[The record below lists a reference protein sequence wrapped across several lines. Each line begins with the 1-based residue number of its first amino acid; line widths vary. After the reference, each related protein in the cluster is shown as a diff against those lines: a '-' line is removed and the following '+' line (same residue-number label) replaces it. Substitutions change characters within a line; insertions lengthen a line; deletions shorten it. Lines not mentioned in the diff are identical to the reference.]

1 MADQYFYV
9 PCADRIIKT
18 EHGVGTATVSF
29 LLLSDP
35 ILTTTLMGSN
45 LQNIGSFAGDKTSS
59 KIWGIRS
66 HISSPFQS
74 RQPPTCILRGL
85 VHPSTQSRTRE
96 GPGGSQPS
104 SATVWDKKAVSLS
117 GWIGWQLS
125 GGRVGLCRT
134 GAELGDGGGL
144 EVKPLSEPSLA

>member
-9 PCADRIIKT
+9 TCVDRIIKT
-18 EHGVGTATVSF
+18 EHSVGAATILF

-35 ILTTTLMGSN
+35 ILPTTLTGSN
-45 LQNIGSFAGDKTSS
+45 LQNIGSFAGEKTSS

-74 RQPPTCILRGL
+74 RQPLPWILRGL
-85 VHPSTQSRTRE
+85 VPPSTQRRTRE

-104 SATVWDKKAVSLS
+104 SATVSDKKAVSLS

-144 EVKPLSEPSLA
+144 EEMPL